1 MEIKSLTAA
10 ISELGFPIIAA
21 LFLGVILYK
30 AGVYLL
36 KIAQQLFGSQQQ
48 DRLNEIKSIHN
59 SVVKEIEDWKELNG
73 EEINEIQKQ
82 FSTITTMQVRLT
94 DRVRQLSTSIYDLD
108 VACRIFFNMPQKKE
122 HPKTNADR
130 R

>member
-10 ISELGFPIIAA
+10 ISELGVPIIAA

-48 DRLNEIKSIHN
+48 DRLREIKSI
-59 SVVKEIEDWKELNG
+59 
-73 EEINEIQKQ
+73 Q
-82 FSTITTMQVRLT
+82 
-94 DRVRQLSTSIYDLD
+94 
-108 VACRIFFNMPQKKE
+108 
-122 HPKTNADR
+122 
-130 R
+130 

>member
-1 MEIKSLTAA
+1 MEIKSLTSA

-30 AGVYLL
+30 AGVYFL

-48 DRLNEIKSIHN
+48 DRLNEIKSIHT

-73 EEINEIQKQ
+73 EDINEIQKQ
-82 FSTITTMQVRLT
+82 YSTITTMQVRLT

-108 VACRIFFNMPQKKE
+108 VACRIFF
-122 HPKTNADR
+122 
-130 R
+130 

>member
-36 KIAQQLFGSQQQ
+36 KIAQHLFGAQQQ
-48 DRLNEIKSIHN
+48 ERLSELKSIPEQ
-59 SVVKEIEDWKELNG
+59 V
-73 EEINEIQKQ
+73 IQ
-82 FSTITTMQVRLT
+82 
-94 DRVRQLSTSIYDLD
+94 
-108 VACRIFFNMPQKKE
+108 
-122 HPKTNADR
+122 
-130 R
+130 